1 MRGIRVF
8 FISMFVVLI
17 FALLLPGCS
26 TLERIG
32 DNPVFVRIAVSQAAM
47 RYIEA
52 GDTAA
57 EVRERKANFIS
68 VMEYMLTLTDPTA
81 DATVDTIFRA
91 FLQRVDWGSMT
102 IADRALAM
110 ETVRLVQSLLSER
123 VLAGE
128 LESDTVVML
137 RSIVQDAIEAANY
150 L

>member
-1 MRGIRVF
+1 MRGFRAF
-8 FISMFVVLI
+8 FISMFVVMI
-17 FALLLPGCS
+17 FAALLPGCS

-32 DNPVFVRIAVSQAAM
+32 ENQVFVRMAVTQATM

-52 GDTAA
+52 GDSAA
-57 EVRERKANFIS
+57 EVADRKQEFIS

-102 IADRALAM
+102 IADRALAI

-123 VLAGE
+123 VLKGE
-128 LESDTVVML
+128 LESDTVVVL
-137 RSIVQDAIEAANY
+137 RSIVQDAINAANY